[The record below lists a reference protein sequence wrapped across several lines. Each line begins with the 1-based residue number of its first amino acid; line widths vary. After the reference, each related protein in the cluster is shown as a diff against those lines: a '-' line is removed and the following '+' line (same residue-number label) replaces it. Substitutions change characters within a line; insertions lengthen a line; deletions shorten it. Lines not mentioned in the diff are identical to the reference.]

1 MNFGI
6 EKLNQMK
13 NVVVTGANKGIGF
26 EVAKQMAELGYFV
39 YLGCRNEQNGLEA
52 IGNLR
57 QLNISN
63 AGLLQIDVSDP
74 DSVKEAV
81 AKLASEIDALDILIN
96 NAGISGGQPQ
106 NISACDMSLLKDVFN
121 TNYFGAIQTTQAML
135 PLLEKAKQP
144 VIVNVSSELGSLAM
158 QTSERRNPNWDHFHS
173 YGSTKTALNTFTILL
188 AHEFRNT
195 KFRINS
201 VTPGFTATDLN
212 GFTGFK
218 TAAEGARPIVRMATI
233 GLDGPS
239 GKFFREE
246 GEVPW

>member
-1 MNFGI
+1 
-6 EKLNQMK
+6 MK

-39 YLGCRNEQNGLEA
+39 YLGSRNEQKGLEA
-52 IGNLR
+52 IRNLKK
-57 QLNISN
+57 LNISN
-63 AGLLQIDVSDP
+63 VELLQIDVSDL
-74 DSVKEAV
+74 DSVKEAIS
-81 AKLASEIDALDILIN
+81 KLSSKIDALDILIN
-96 NAGISGGQPQ
+96 NAGIAGGQAQ
-106 NISACDMSLLKDVFN
+106 NISACDTSVLKEIFN
-121 TNYFGAIQTTQAML
+121 TNYFGAIQTTQLMF
-135 PLLEKAKQP
+135 PLLQKATQP

-158 QTSERRNPNWDHFHS
+158 QTSEGRNPNWDNFPV
-173 YGSTKTALNTFTILL
+173 YGSTKTALNTFTIHL

-218 TAAEGARPIVRMATI
+218 TAAQGAKPIVKLATI
-233 GLDGPS
+233 GPEGPS
-239 GKFFREE
+239 GKFFKEE

>member
-1 MNFGI
+1 
-6 EKLNQMK
+6 MK

-26 EVAKQMAELGYFV
+26 EVAKQMAELGHFV
-39 YLGCRNEQNGLEA
+39 YLGCRNEQSGLEA
-52 IGNLR
+52 ISNLKK
-57 QLNISN
+57 LNISN
-63 AGLLQIDVSDP
+63 VELLQIDVSDWN
-74 DSVKEAV
+74 SVKEA
-81 AKLASEIDALDILIN
+81 ASKLASEIDALDILIN
-96 NAGISGGQPQ
+96 NAGIAGSQPQ
-106 NISACDMSLLKDVFN
+106 NISACDISLLKDVFN

-158 QTSERRNPNWDHFHS
+158 QTSQGRNPNWDHFAA
-173 YGSTKTALNTFTILL
+173 YASTKTALNSFTILL
-188 AHEFRNT
+188 AHEFRDT

-218 TAAEGARPIVRMATI
+218 TPAQGAQPIVRMATI
-233 GLDGPS
+233 GSDGPS